1 MQISDLFVELG
12 DLLLGESPR
21 CVAIVRS
28 ATVEV
33 EKFVDLLEA
42 EAVFLGAF
50 DEPDNLDRLIPDM
63 SGIPRR
69 IVEAA
74 AGVRAVRSTATSAH
88 SPLLGWPVHC
98 YAYRHC
104 EPCTRLQ
111 SQIVLLDRRY
121 SLVISCALL

>member
-74 AGVRAVRSTATSAH
+74 AGVRAVRSTATSVR
-88 SPLLGWPVHC
+88 SPRRGWPVHC
-98 YAYRHC
+98 YACRHC
-104 EPCTRLQ
+104 EPGTRLR
-111 SQIVLLDRRY
+111 SQVVSRRRKF
-121 SLVISCALL
+121 I

>member
-1 MQISDLFVELG
+1 MQISDIFVELG

-88 SPLLGWPVHC
+88 SPVRVASSLLRMLP
-98 YAYRHC
+98 
-104 EPCTRLQ
+104 L
-111 SQIVLLDRRY
+111 
-121 SLVISCALL
+121 